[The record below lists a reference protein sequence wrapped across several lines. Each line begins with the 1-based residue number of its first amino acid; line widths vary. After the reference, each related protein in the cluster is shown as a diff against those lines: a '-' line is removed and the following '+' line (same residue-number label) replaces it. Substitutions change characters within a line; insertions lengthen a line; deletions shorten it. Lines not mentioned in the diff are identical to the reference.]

1 MDELYRHQQQI
12 AQRIADLRKPE
23 DFAFN
28 FTPEE
33 KAIDLRP
40 MTIDEQIEVCK
51 EVAEGAEDLQ
61 ARTRALMAVNDRT
74 VARLKEMG
82 LR

>member
-1 MDELYRHQQQI
+1 MDELHRHYEQR
-12 AQRIADLRKPE
+12 AQRIADLRQPS

-28 FTPEE
+28 FTPQEQ
-33 KAIDLRP
+33 AIDLRP
-40 MTIDEQIEVCK
+40 MTIDEQIEACK
-51 EVAEGAEDLQ
+51 ELVEDTEDLQ